1 MPADRNALVAEMR
14 GFNRF
19 YTCLVGLLDETLTQ
33 SAYTLTEARVLFE
46 LGHRPADVSAGP
58 GGESGFLARAFHLD
72 LAPVASD
79 LAGELQLPPA
89 HLMRILRKFMA
100 AGLTELS
107 ADPDDRHRRVLS
119 LTARGSAA
127 LATLQA
133 AANRDLACLTAGLAD
148 DEAAELSDALKR
160 VTRLLGGGAK
170 DRRLCRLQGDA
181 GLPAVLPQ
189 RHAVAT
195 WRWQRPV

>member
-33 SAYTLTEARVLFE
+33 SAYTLVEARVLFE

-58 GGESGFLARAFHLD
+58 GGEAGFLARAFDLD
-72 LAPVASD
+72 LAPVASA
-79 LAGELQLPPA
+79 LAGELQLPPT

-100 AGLTELS
+100 AGLTELR
-107 ADPDDRHRRVLS
+107 ADPDDRRRRILS
-119 LTARGSAA
+119 LTARGHAA

-133 AANRDLACLTAGLAD
+133 AADRDLACLTAGLAD

-160 VTRLLGGGAK
+160 ITRLLGGGAK
-170 DRRLCRLQGDA
+170 DSRALLTVG
-181 GLPAVLPQ
+181 
-189 RHAVAT
+189 
-195 WRWQRPV
+195 

>member
-1 MPADRNALVAEMR
+1 MLADRDALVAEMR

-46 LGHRPADVSAGP
+46 LGQRPADVSAGP
-58 GGESGFLARAFHLD
+58 GGEAGFLARAFHLD
-72 LAPVASD
+72 LAPVASA

-89 HLMRILRKFMA
+89 HLLRILRKFMA
-100 AGLTELS
+100 AGLTELN
-107 ADPDDRHRRVLS
+107 ANPDDRRRRTLS
-119 LTARGSAA
+119 LTARGKGG

-160 VTRLLGGGAK
+160 VTRLLGGGKESPA
-170 DRRLCRLQGDA
+170 
-181 GLPAVLPQ
+181 LPAA
-189 RHAVAT
+189 R
-195 WRWQRPV
+195 

>member
-19 YTCLVGLLDETLTQ
+19 YTCLVGLLDETLTH

-46 LGHRPADVSAGP
+46 LGRRPGAVAAGP
-58 GGESGFLARAFHLD
+58 GGETGFLARAFHLD
-72 LAPVASD
+72 LAPAASA

-89 HLMRILRKFMA
+89 HLMRILRKLMA
-100 AGLTELS
+100 AGLTELR
-107 ADPDDRHRRVLS
+107 AKPDDRRRRILS
-119 LTARGSAA
+119 LTARGGAA

-160 VTRLLGGGAK
+160 VTRLLGGGGKESRALAAA
-170 DRRLCRLQGDA
+170 R
-181 GLPAVLPQ
+181 
-189 RHAVAT
+189 
-195 WRWQRPV
+195 

>member
-1 MPADRNALVAEMR
+1 MPADRDALVAEMR

-33 SAYTLTEARVLFE
+33 SAYTLAEARVLFE
-46 LGHRPADVSAGP
+46 LGHRQADVSAGP

-72 LAPVASD
+72 LAPAASA

-89 HLMRILRKFMA
+89 HLMRILRKFTA
-100 AGLTELS
+100 ASLIELR
-107 ADPDDRHRRVLS
+107 ANADDRRRRTLS

-160 VTRLLGGGAK
+160 VTRLLGGGKESPA
-170 DRRLCRLQGDA
+170 
-181 GLPAVLPQ
+181 LPAA
-189 RHAVAT
+189 R
-195 WRWQRPV
+195 

>member
-1 MPADRNALVAEMR
+1 MPADRDALVAEMR

-33 SAYTLTEARVLFE
+33 SAYTLAEARVLFE

-72 LAPVASD
+72 LAPVASA
-79 LAGELQLPPA
+79 LAGQLQLPPA
-89 HLMRILRKFMA
+89 HLMRILRKFIA
-100 AGLTELS
+100 AGLIALR
-107 ADPDDRHRRVLS
+107 ANPDDRPRRVLL
-119 LTARGSAA
+119 LTARGNAA

-160 VTRLLGGGAK
+160 VTRLLGSGK
-170 DRRLCRLQGDA
+170 QSRT
-181 GLPAVLPQ
+181 LPAA
-189 RHAVAT
+189 R
-195 WRWQRPV
+195 

>member
-46 LGHRPADVSAGP
+46 LGQRPRDVCAGP
-58 GGESGFLARAFHLD
+58 GGEAGFLARAFNLD
-72 LAPVASD
+72 LAPAASA
-79 LAGELQLPPA
+79 LADELHLPPV
-89 HLMRILRKFMA
+89 HLMRILRKFTA
-100 AGLTELS
+100 AGLTELRANS
-107 ADPDDRHRRVLS
+107 VDRRRRILS
-119 LTARGSAA
+119 LTARGNAA

-133 AANRDLACLTAGLAD
+133 AADRDLTCLTAGLAD

-160 VTRLLGGGAK
+160 VTRLLGDGVRGSQA
-170 DRRLCRLQGDA
+170 
-181 GLPAVLPQ
+181 LPA
-189 RHAVAT
+189 AS
-195 WRWQRPV
+195 